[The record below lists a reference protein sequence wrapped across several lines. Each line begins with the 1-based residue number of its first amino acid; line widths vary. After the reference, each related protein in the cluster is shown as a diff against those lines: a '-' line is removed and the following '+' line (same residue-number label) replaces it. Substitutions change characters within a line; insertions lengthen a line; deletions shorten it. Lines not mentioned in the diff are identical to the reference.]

1 MIHISSF
8 YSIRDKL
15 TLHCEQT
22 KYKQS
27 QKLLQE
33 QELKYQNYIEE
44 CNDKYLKDEKLWEF
58 ETMQIFLSD
67 GNPFEQAYDIV
78 NDFSS
83 YEVGDQCVIVGVVAR
98 IQKKKTKK
106 GDQFAFANIYSGAGI
121 VEIVLWPDA
130 LQKFQ
135 DLVVKGQQVA
145 VLGKKD
151 GDDKMIADKLK
162 SYTQWLTDMEKR
174 RKRRY

>member
-1 MIHISSF
+1 ME
-8 YSIRDKL
+8 
-15 TLHCEQT
+15 T
-22 KYKQS
+22 
-27 QKLLQE
+27 
-33 QELKYQNYIEE
+33 EE
-44 CNDKYLKDEKLWEF
+44 TGEESEVE
-58 ETMQIFLSD
+58 ET
-67 GNPFEQAYDIV
+67 E
-78 NDFSS
+78 
-83 YEVGDQCVIVGVVAR
+83 
-98 IQKKKTKK
+98 KKTKK

-162 SYTQWLTDMEKR
+162 SYQQWLTDMEKR